1 MTITPEITA
10 KLESLSSDDYKMVV
24 MLIDRLADKPSS
36 ILRMAREKYTKE
48 NPMTMEEIDQEIS
61 VDELVTA
68 PWELIEE

>member
-1 MTITPEITA
+1 MTITPEVTA
-10 KLESLSSDDYKMVV
+10 KLESLSSDDYKTVV